1 MTVATF
7 SQPNFN
13 TDDPTTYRG
22 KLDANSS
29 VSTTIVDNFAPHAV
43 ASPNMTVQLD
53 AGAIPGVGSMPVQ
66 VAMQTSATLTA
77 PVANPRKDIVYIDSL
92 TGVIGVATG
101 AEAVSPVDPAVP
113 ALKIAIARM
122 SMTVGMATITN
133 SIITD
138 LRAPLMAFAGSATFT
153 ALSANTTLTIGQSSG
168 RFKLTGTVTITLP
181 TPIGNS
187 NLSFVLWGGDGNTQT
202 INPAASSYKMP
213 DGTTPTSYTVTANQG
228 IEVVSDGSVYQ
239 VTRLFG
245 KEVSQT
251 PATSD
256 NSTKVATTAMVQ
268 AAVTQGQP
276 VVATTAEMQ
285 AGTVNTVKGMSPLL
299 VAQAIAA
306 LAPVSKILQVVHY
319 DTGAVATGS
328 TYLPFNDTVPQSN
341 KGDQYMSLAITPLS
355 ATSTLVIDVT
365 YFATPS
371 INTATNPSWVTGALF
386 RDSAA
391 SAIGAMSQFE
401 TVDYAGRSAAFSV
414 KAPANATTATTFK
427 VRIGGDNGAS
437 SSNGITFNGSN
448 GTRRF
453 GGVMSSSIRIT
464 EIAP

>member
-1 MTVATF
+1 
-7 SQPNFN
+7 
-13 TDDPTTYRG
+13 
-22 KLDANSS
+22 
-29 VSTTIVDNFAPHAV
+29 
-43 ASPNMTVQLD
+43 MTVQLD
-53 AGAIPGVGSMPVQ
+53 AGAIPGVGAMPVQ
-66 VAMQTSATLTA
+66 VALQTSATLTA
-77 PVANPRKDIVYIDSL
+77 PAANPRKDIVYIDSL

-122 SMTVGMATITN
+122 SMTVGMTTITN

-138 LRAPLMAFAGSATFT
+138 LRAPMMAFAGSATFT

-202 INPAASSYKMP
+202 ISPAASSYKMP

-239 VTRLFG
+239 VIRLFG

-251 PATSD
+251 PATAD

-268 AAVTQGQP
+268 AAITQNQP

-285 AGTVNTVKGMSPLL
+285 AGTVTTVKSMSPFL
-299 VAQAIAA
+299 VAQAN
-306 LAPVSKILQVVHY
+306 KILQVVHY
-319 DTGAVATGS
+319 DTGASTTG
-328 TYLPFNDTVPQSN
+328 TTVMPFDDTVPQNN

-365 YFATPS
+365 YFVSFSVAS
-371 INTATNPSWVTGALF
+371 SWITGALF
-386 RDSAA
+386 RDSTA
-391 SAIGAMSQFE
+391 SAIGAMPQYEATGLSGHP
-401 TVDYAGRSAAFSV
+401 TTFSV
-414 KAPANATTATTFK
+414 KAPSNATTATTFK
-427 VRIGGDNGAS
+427 VRIGGNAAGTL
-437 SSNGITFNGSN
+437 TFNGAISV
-448 GTRRF
+448 RYL